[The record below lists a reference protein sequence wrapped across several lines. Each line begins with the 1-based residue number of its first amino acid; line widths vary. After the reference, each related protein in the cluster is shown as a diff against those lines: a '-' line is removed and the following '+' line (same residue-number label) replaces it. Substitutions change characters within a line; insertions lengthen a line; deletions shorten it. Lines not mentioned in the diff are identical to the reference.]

1 MDCAIHGT
9 CQELSMSVSVSLSSV
24 SVSVYRGKWQ
34 VKFQFKNPVGA
45 VVQGRY
51 LAEFLRVAP
60 PSPKACNWG
69 ERHHFL

>member
-1 MDCAIHGT
+1 
-9 CQELSMSVSVSLSSV
+9 MSVSVSLSSV

-34 VKFQFKNPVGA
+34 FMFQVKNPVGA

-60 PSPKACNWG
+60 PFPQS
-69 ERHHFL
+69 L